1 MSTSSSFTLQ
11 TPDGT
16 GVHVHRWLPDGEVR
30 AVVQISHGMAEHG
43 ARYTHVADALNERGY
58 AVYADDHR
66 GHGKTAATDDD
77 LGFFAEERGWA
88 RVLDD
93 LYRLNR
99 RAVDEHPDVP
109 VFLFGHSM
117 GSFLAQQYLF
127 TFPATIQGLVL
138 SGSGLPRARAAEAGA
153 LLARTEI
160 SRQGPRGRS
169 LVLAAAVSGGYNRHF
184 APTRTDF
191 DWLSRDED
199 QIDAYVADP
208 HCGFLLTNR
217 MWLDLFSGL
226 RVIRQIERLES
237 VPPEMPIYVFSGE
250 HCAVGDFGAGV
261 ERLLDAYAEAGLY
274 HVTSK
279 RYPGGRHEMV
289 NETNRD
295 EVIADL
301 GDWLDATTAEVIRP
315 VDA

>member
-1 MSTSSSFTLQ
+1 
-11 TPDGT
+11 
-16 GVHVHRWLPDGEVR
+16 
-30 AVVQISHGMAEHG
+30 
-43 ARYTHVADALNERGY
+43 
-58 AVYADDHR
+58 VYANDHR
-66 GHGKTAATDDD
+66 DHGRSAASDED

-88 RVLDD
+88 LVLDD

-99 RAVDEHPDVP
+99 RIVEEQPDVP

-138 SGSGLPRARAAEAGA
+138 SASTRQVPSKIEGGA
-153 LLARTEI
+153 VLARTEI
-160 SRQGPRGRS
+160 RRQGPRGRS
-169 LVLAAAVSGGYNRHF
+169 LLLTALAFGAYNKPF
-184 APTRTDF
+184 MPARTDF

-199 QIDAYVADP
+199 QVDAYVADP
-208 HCGFLLTNR
+208 HCGFLVTNR

-226 RVIRQIERLES
+226 RVIGQTERLES
-237 VPPEMPIYVFSGE
+237 VPMEMPIYVF
-250 HCAVGDFGAGV
+250 AGDQDQLSDQGAGV

-279 RYPGGRHEMV
+279 LYPGGRHEMV

-301 GDWLDATTAEVIRP
+301 GDWLDTTTDEVARP